1 MSSPVSSIFVPPDPS
16 IGQAPSNFVPPDPS
30 LGRPK
35 SVINTQDDRNVTQ
48 KIIGGLLEG
57 ATSTIPAAATSI
69 IHPYDALT
77 NLIQSHKDTYSKAV
91 DSFKSGDISG
101 GLQHLASSGIPLI
114 GPMADDLVDY
124 ATSEKADPEEAA
136 RKLGSVLVALGAPK
150 AIKESPALLKST
162 AGRIW
167 PDLLKADVSKDLINS
182 YSPTDPR
189 FNERA
194 PGAAADIKKYAIDGN
209 GKPVTITGNEH
220 LASTSPSQVVT
231 PALQANR
238 AAMDAWH
245 QPVQQAGI
253 TASPS
258 NILKATQ
265 DSLKSMADPTTRQAL
280 LDEARGEINQQPLT
294 ADRLKELIEEK
305 NGELKGFY
313 SKDPAIQAAAKQA
326 GAVSGKSQA
335 LLEAQAQALRD
346 EYYNMLDPQNGGA
359 GPREIQRRYGAIKM
373 LQDEASAGAT
383 RNKILGETGG
393 SAASKFTQAGL
404 NTLDLV
410 GAPFRE
416 GGLSEGLN
424 RILEPFRGETDP
436 LIKRAFANAPDST
449 PLPQAPSIQQR
460 YPQSFG
466 SRQITAGTTPPVNV
480 QPSSGRVIITPQS
493 SQEAIAQGI
502 ARAADTTPGV
512 NDVGG
517 GYRTLGPART
527 IFQGTEVPPT
537 KPITVRLADGSIVPG
552 VPLEDRGLPTDP
564 SRTVPPVQQT
574 SGASATPSP
583 QPFRVGFPPE
593 APKQLLPRDP
603 NNPAPNSAPIFKKDS
618 GIPFDKVRV
627 TDKTDALPDSGGGI
641 GPGFGVYRVPLSEI
655 ISREDITGDKL
666 KAADIQDY
674 ANRMKAGDEP
684 PAAFGH
690 YDPTTGKVTIT
701 SGSRRFA
708 AANVAGK
715 EDLPVAISSDYSP
728 ESGPPTE
735 FQQGKMRNEKGQVLG
750 GKTTREVVQKG
761 QPVITTQNIE
771 PANPTAPAYVSPR
784 MRALMDE
791 EANRQYGVK
800 YSDLRDGSTQKAF
813 VDSQISKN
821 LMRLNS
827 LMQGKVQ

>member
-1 MSSPVSSIFVPPDPS
+1 MMDQN
-16 IGQAPSNFVPPDPS
+16 GALYKEAKDS
-30 LGRPK
+30 LDKGDYGLAAMHFLNYALNGIPGLGYAL
-35 SVINTQDDRNVTQ
+35 DDAGNDFREGDYV
-48 KIIGGLLEG
+48 GGASKTAGLATTIALGSKTPQIAEG
-57 ATSTIPAAATSI
+57 AVNAANS
-69 IHPYDALT
+69 
-77 NLIQSHKDTYSKAV
+77 V
-91 DSFKSGDISG
+91 KSGVSN
-101 GLQHLASSGIPLI
+101 
-114 GPMADDLVDY
+114 
-124 ATSEKADPEEAA
+124 
-136 RKLGSVLVALGAPK
+136 
-150 AIKESPALLKST
+150 
-162 AGRIW
+162 
-167 PDLLKADVSKDLINS
+167 LLKADVSKDLINA

-194 PGAAADIKKYAIDGN
+194 PGAAADIKKYAVDANGN
-209 GKPVTITGNEH
+209 PVTITGNEH
-220 LASTSPSQVVT
+220 LASTSPTQVVT
-231 PALQANR
+231 PALKANR

-253 TASPS
+253 TASPN
-258 NILKATQ
+258 NILRATQ
-265 DSLKSMADPTTRQAL
+265 DSVKSMSDPAAKVRI
-280 LDEARGEINQQPLT
+280 LDEAQGQLNQQPLT

-313 SKDPAIQAAAKQA
+313 SKDPAEQAAAKQA
-326 GAVSGKSQA
+326 GAASGKSQV

-359 GPREIQRRYGAIKM
+359 GPRELQRRYGAIKM
-373 LQDEASAGAT
+373 LQDEASAGGT

-393 SAASKFTQAGL
+393 STASRLTQAGL

-424 RILEPFRGETDP
+424 RILAPFRGETDP
-436 LIKRAFANAPDST
+436 LIKRAFANAPDSA
-449 PLPQAPSIQQR
+449 PLPQAPPIQQR

-466 SRQITAGTTPPVNV
+466 ARQLTAGTTPPTTVL
-480 QPSSGRVIITPQS
+480 PSSGRVIITPQS
-493 SQEAIAQGI
+493 SEEAIAQGI
-502 ARAADTTPGV
+502 ARAADTTPGA

-527 IFQGTEVPPT
+527 IFQGPIPDQSGVTAVP
-537 KPITVRLADGSIVPG
+537 A
-552 VPLEDRGLPTDP
+552 
-564 SRTVPPVQQT
+564 Q
-574 SGASATPSP
+574 

-593 APKQLLPRDP
+593 APKQILPRDA
-603 NNPAPNSAPIFKKDS
+603 NNPAPNSTPVFPKGN

-627 TDKTDALPDSGGGI
+627 TDRTDALPNSGGGV

-655 ISREDITGDKL
+655 ISPEDISGDKL

-674 ANRMKAGDEP
+674 AARMKAGEEP
-684 PAAFGH
+684 PASFGH
-690 YDPTTGKVTIT
+690 YDPATGKVTIT

-715 EDLPVAISSDYSP
+715 GDLPVAISSDYTP
-728 ESGPPTE
+728 EFNPPTE
-735 FQQGKMRNEKGQVLG
+735 FQQGKMRNEKGQVMG

-761 QPVITTQNIE
+761 QPVITTQQIE
-771 PANPTAPAYVSPR
+771 PANPTAPAYNSPR

-791 EANRQYGVK
+791 EATRQYGVK
-800 YSDLRDGSTQKAF
+800 YSDLREGSTQKAF

-821 LMRLNS
+821 LMRLDS